1 MLIQTVKA
9 LQIYL
14 PIKETMFQKKKLANL
29 QETYTNNK
37 KMKDRN
43 SIKRTKINQLLDK
56 KNNHKKILKPI
67 NLKENYMRIDFK
79 VKFR

>member
-14 PIKETMFQKKKLANL
+14 PIKDMMFQKKKLANL

-56 KNNHKKILKPI
+56 KNNLKKIPKPN
-67 NLKENYMRIDFK
+67 NLKENYMRTDLK

>member
-1 MLIQTVKA
+1 
-9 LQIYL
+9 
-14 PIKETMFQKKKLANL
+14 MFQKKKLANL

-43 SIKRTKINQLLDK
+43 SIIRTKINQLLDK
-56 KNNHKKILKPI
+56 KNNHKKIPKPI